1 MAPRPDGAAAQTQ
14 EVNVAEL
21 TDEYT
26 QDLPPEGG
34 ENDVDFPYAPEG
46 WSRERARAEAKDT
59 GLKLTDDHWRAV
71 HALQQYHANHGPEG
85 WTLARLNDLLE
96 EHFHPE
102 GGMKY
107 LHTIFPKGPIVQGS
121 RLAGLEPPRYAADD
135 SFGSEA

>member
-1 MAPRPDGAAAQTQ
+1 MAQ
-14 EVNVAEL
+14 L

-26 QDLPPEGG
+26 QDLPPEPG

-46 WSRERARAEAKDT
+46 WSRDQARAQAKET

-71 HALQQYHANHGPEG
+71 HALQQYYASHGPEDR
-85 WTLARLNDLLE
+85 TLTQVNDLLE
-96 EHFHPE
+96 EYFQPE

-107 LHTIFPKGPIVQGS
+107 LHTIFPKGPIAQGC
-121 RLAGLEPPRYAADD
+121 RLAGLEPPRYAADE